1 MNSPAIYLMFSGLRI
16 LSFMAAMAIGPF
28 RLSAEDN
35 IVEQRPHE
43 IREVVAIDHVC
54 AWPNL
59 TLMKDGRL
67 VATIFNQPS
76 HGSQSGDV
84 DCWESHD
91 GITWTFLGT
100 PAPHEPNT
108 NRMNVAAGL
117 AGNGDLIVLSSGW
130 SNEQQPG
137 QPKKAKFRDAVLDV
151 WVCRSADGGKT
162 WTQTATFP
170 PAPEGFHP
178 LIPFGDIVI
187 ARDGSL
193 RTTAYTT
200 ISKPGERRKRA
211 VWIVRSD
218 DDGRTWEVQAKIG
231 EGANETSLF
240 RWDDQTWLAAAR
252 TEQSVMALYRS
263 VDDGRNWTQQ
273 GQISEPGEINGH
285 LSRLNDGRLLLTYG
299 NRAAGKYGVLAKS
312 SSDSGVTWSA
322 PVRLVDTLNGDCG
335 YPSSVPLSG
344 GNIVTVWYSKSST
357 NHNRYHMG
365 SAVWKF
371 AVDE

>member
-1 MNSPAIYLMFSGLRI
+1 MNLHTIRFMSSSLKI
-16 LSFMAAMAIGPF
+16 LSFMTALTIGQF
-28 RLSAEDN
+28 CLSAEDN
-35 IVEQRPHE
+35 VIEQRPRE
-43 IREVVAIDHVC
+43 IREVVAVDNVC

-59 TLMKDGRL
+59 TLMNDGRL

-84 DCWESHD
+84 DCWESRD
-91 GITWTFLGT
+91 GITWTLLGT

-130 SNEQQPG
+130 SNEQQSG

-162 WTQTATFP
+162 WTQAATFP
-170 PAPEGFHP
+170 PAPAGFHP

-200 ISKPGERRKRA
+200 ISTPDERRKRA

-218 DDGRTWEVQAKIG
+218 DDGRTWKIQSQIG
-231 EGANETSLF
+231 EEANETSLF
-240 RWDDQTWLAAAR
+240 RLDDQTWLAAAR
-252 TEQSVMALYRS
+252 TEESVIVLYRS
-263 VDDGRNWTQQ
+263 VDDGQNWTRQ
-273 GQISEPGEINGH
+273 GPISGPSEINGH

-299 NRAAGKYGVLAKS
+299 NRAAGRYGVLAKY
-312 SSDSGVTWSA
+312 SSDSGVTWST
-322 PVRLVDTLNGDCG
+322 PVRLTDALNLDCG
-335 YPSSVPLSG
+335 YPSSVPLQDGS
-344 GNIVTVWYSKSST
+344 IVTVWYSKSSK
-357 NHNRYHMG
+357 NHDRYHMG
-365 SAVWKF
+365 AAVWKLN
-371 AVDE
+371 ADK